1 MKPTATKLAA
11 LRDKQAKLQARID
24 RLENRNKQQERK
36 DDAHLKILIGATL
49 LADATA
55 HPETD
60 SLIRTILA
68 RGKLTDRHR
77 EFLQGQ
83 GWL

>member
-1 MKPTATKLAA
+1 MKPATTRLEA
-11 LRDKQAKLQARID
+11 LRVRQAKLQARID
-24 RLENRNKQQERK
+24 KLENQNKQQDRK

-60 SLIRTILA
+60 KLIRAILA

-77 EFLQGQ
+77 EFLRGQ